1 MVDQSEKDKNKGT
14 LYFNM
19 AMMLISGTILSVI
32 VQYQN
37 KTNGYEGKKW
47 RHPYF
52 QSFVA
57 SFGHLGGFVIYAVK
71 KAMSKKK
78 KI

>member
-1 MVDQSEKDKNKGT
+1 MSEEAKALRNR

-19 AMMLISGTILSVI
+19 AMMLISGTALSVI

-37 KTNGYEGKKW
+37 NTKGFDNQNW

-57 SFGHLGGFVIYAVK
+57 SSGQLGGFAVYQFNK
-71 KAMSKKK
+71 WRERK
-78 KI
+78 